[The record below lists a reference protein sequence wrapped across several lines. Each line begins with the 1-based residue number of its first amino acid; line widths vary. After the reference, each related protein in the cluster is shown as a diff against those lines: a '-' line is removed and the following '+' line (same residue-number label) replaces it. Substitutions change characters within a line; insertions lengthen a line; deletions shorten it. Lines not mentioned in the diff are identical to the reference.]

1 MIYVVQV
8 NVELEAATPELAEDL
23 VLNMLEEDIT
33 REGVFFE
40 IKKVSELT

>member
-1 MIYVVQV
+1 MVYTVTV
-8 NVELEAATPELAEDL
+8 NIELEAATPELAEDL
-23 VLNMLEEDIT
+23 VLNMLEDDIT